1 MSEEPKSKAAK
12 RGNLDKLLQKSQEV
26 ERKFSRDVTSEP
38 KASTEVQETASKVK
52 RVDMDY
58 GNLEF
63 EDFFRKDSNAFKG
76 EERHQAILF
85 GDNKNELKLIAMALD
100 SNITTILNNM
110 VLDWRQKY
118 ADEIKKTKKRLT
130 R

>member
-1 MSEEPKSKAAK
+1 MSEEPKSRAAK
-12 RGNLDKLLQKSQEV
+12 RGNLDKLLQNSKEV
-26 ERKFSRDVTSEP
+26 EMKFSRDNSPPP
-38 KASTEVQETASKVK
+38 KANAEEAETPSKVK

-58 GNLEF
+58 GNLDF

-100 SNITTILNNM
+100 SNITTILNNL

-118 ADEIKKTKKRLT
+118 ADDIKKAKKRLT